1 MRVDP
6 ERGRSVNRVE
16 RDARVAELWSIV
28 DKAEKEL
35 ARLGSS
41 RSLTK
46 DVEAAMAELDAG
58 DDPVSQGKELG
69 NMLAAGLNL
78 LAMQGEAVVTA
89 HSSDDVAIGTDFG
102 DLRYDGDE
110 WYFLER
116 P

>member
-1 MRVDP
+1 
-6 ERGRSVNRVE
+6 VNRAE
-16 RDARVAELWSIV
+16 RNARVAELWLIV

-46 DVEAAMAELDAG
+46 DVEAAMAELVAG
-58 DDPVSQGKELG
+58 DDPMSQGRELG
-69 NMLAAGLNL
+69 NVLASGLNL
-78 LAMQGEAVVTA
+78 LTTQGDAAVTA
-89 HSSDDVAIGTDFG
+89 HSSGDVTIGTDFG
-102 DLRYDGDE
+102 DLRFDGDE